1 MTPIKTAV
9 TVKASKKA
17 DKTAADIQKRSD
29 KNVLDLTLRRSLVNI
44 VSIKFFIK
52 NIPATI
58 NTNKSITSRLF
69 SIS

>member
-1 MTPIKTAV
+1 VTPIKTAV

-29 KNVLDLTLRRSLVNI
+29 KYVLDLTLRRSLVNI

-58 NTNKSITSRLF
+58 KTNKSITSRLF

>member
-29 KNVLDLTLRRSLVNI
+29 KYVLDLTLRRSLVNI

-58 NTNKSITSRLF
+58 KTNKSITSRLF

>member
-29 KNVLDLTLRRSLVNI
+29 KNVLDLTLRRSLVNCL
-44 VSIKFFIK
+44 KTFFV
-52 NIPATI
+52 
-58 NTNKSITSRLF
+58 LY
-69 SIS
+69 